1 MKQYGYVTE
10 VLKDT
15 IKVRVI
21 RESSCGGNC
30 VSCKGCPT
38 DAVIVECEKNDDYYS
53 GEKICL
59 IMNDKT
65 YYMGLFWGYGQIIL
79 FTVILSVLGYCIFK
93 TEASSVLGGASGL
106 MIGFLFAKLI
116 FKKRKCEIKAE
127 KVC

>member
-10 VLKDT
+10 VLENT

-30 VSCKGCPT
+30 VSCKGCPA
-38 DAVIVECEKNDDYYS
+38 DAVIIECGKNHDYYS
-53 GEKICL
+53 GEKVCL

-65 YYMGLFWGYGQIIL
+65 YYNGLFWGYGQLIL
-79 FTVILSVLGYCIFK
+79 LTVILSVLGYYIFR
-93 TEASSVLGGASGL
+93 TEVSSVFGGTIGLVLG
-106 MIGFLFAKLI
+106 LFIAKLI
-116 FKKRKCEIKAE
+116 FKNRKCEIKAE